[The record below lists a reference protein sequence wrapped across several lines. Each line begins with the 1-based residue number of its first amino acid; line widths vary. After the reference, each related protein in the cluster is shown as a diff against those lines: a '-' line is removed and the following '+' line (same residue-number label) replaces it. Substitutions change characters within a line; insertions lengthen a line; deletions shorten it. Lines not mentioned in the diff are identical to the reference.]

1 MFDPKALTLK
11 FLLNASIDTL
21 PTPANLMRWK
31 KSPSDLCK
39 LCRCRGTT
47 NHILN
52 GCKVGLESGKYL
64 WRHNN
69 VVNYIA
75 TNINTEKYTV
85 YSDIPGMEAPGGGIL
100 PPNICI
106 TNLKP
111 DIVIVDE
118 EAKEVHIYELTCPS
132 GPANIEKRH
141 LENTQKY
148 STFLTECTGYNS
160 FVVCFE
166 VSSKGFLTTRNHSH
180 LNSLHRFLKPS
191 LKRST
196 FKENVSA
203 LTVYGSYQIWLS
215 RAEAVFVVPPFLV
228 PHTRIQQGGARQ
240 RQGTRGA
247 GR

>member
-1 MFDPKALTLK
+1 M
-11 FLLNASIDTL
+11 
-21 PTPANLMRWK
+21 
-31 KSPSDLCK
+31 
-39 LCRCRGTT
+39 
-47 NHILN
+47 
-52 GCKVGLESGKYL
+52 
-64 WRHNN
+64 
-69 VVNYIA
+69 VNYIA

-85 YSDIPGMEAPGGGIL
+85 YSDIPGMEAPGGGTL

-141 LENTQKY
+141 LEKTQKY
-148 STFLTECTGYNS
+148 STFLTDCTGYNS

-228 PHTRIQQGGARQ
+228 PHTRGQKGGARQ

-247 GR
+247 GQ